1 MLGIH
6 SLAQLPCALMAAR
19 TATWRDALGNDR
31 LLVSGFGKWGGG
43 IYDITGAT
51 PEAFDDLATA
61 GITVGGGRLWR
72 VLRAPGEQTS
82 TCELLAYD
90 ARGLRSYRRLDA
102 IRDPHD
108 VCWHEGAVHVSSS
121 WDDTVWRVTGGA
133 VEPRWRARDDDT
145 VPDAWHVNSL
155 LVVDGALHVCA
166 FGRFERHKAWKVA
179 TRKDVGFVLD
189 LRTGRDAV
197 AGLTHPHAPRRRGD
211 RWYVCE
217 STPGRL
223 TELDAAGRVSRQL
236 PLRRF
241 TRGLALLGDWA
252 LVGGN
257 AHRDHDN
264 DRAEVLVV
272 ELDSFEVAER
282 ITLPCLEIYDILP
295 TPRPLARGVAQGFGA
310 NAARTVEQY
319 RSAHRP
325 SVRRPAPREAV
336 VRLVPSQVASSVAA
350 LGRSLEAGDARRCG
364 VRGTL
369 PPVMVAGAVRT
380 VLLRVLNRSSRPI
393 ASVLPRPVKVAAR
406 WFRVTDGQRGE
417 PLANPRVPLPRVV
430 PAAGTTTVDVPLEV
444 PREPGLYEVWVA
456 LHQPRLGWFGARV
469 QAEVTVI
476 APADGSGLLGAEGG
490 EKHDVADRVAV
501 GEEHDE
507 PIHADAQ
514 TPGRR

>member
-1 MLGIH
+1 
-6 SLAQLPCALMAAR
+6 MAAR
-19 TATWRDALGNDR
+19 TATWRDALGDDR

-43 IYDITGAT
+43 IYDLAGTS

-82 TCELLAYD
+82 TCELLSYD

-121 WDDTVWRVTGGA
+121 WDDTVWRVSGGA
-133 VEPRWRARDDDT
+133 VEPVWRARAEDT
-145 VPDAWHVNSL
+145 APDAWHVNSL

-179 TRKDVGFVLD
+179 ARKDVGFVLD
-189 LRTGRDAV
+189 LRTGREV
-197 AGLTHPHAPRRRGD
+197 IAGLTHPHAPRRLRD

-223 TELDAAGRVSRQL
+223 TELDAAGRVSRRL
-236 PLRRF
+236 SLRRF
-241 TRGLALLGDWA
+241 TRGLALIGDWA

-257 AHRDHDN
+257 AHRGQDD

-272 ELDSFEVAER
+272 DLESFEVVER
-282 ITLPCLEIYDILP
+282 IALPCLEVYDILA
-295 TPRPLARGVAQGFGA
+295 TPSPLARGLAQGFAA

-319 RSAHRP
+319 RSARRPVDRRP
-325 SVRRPAPREAV
+325 SPPEAV
-336 VRLVPSQVASSVAA
+336 VRLVPSRVAGSAA
-350 LGRSLEAGDARRCG
+350 AMGRALEADDARRCG

-369 PPVMVAGAVRT
+369 PPEMVAGT
-380 VLLRVLNRSSRPI
+380 VNTLPFRVVNRSSRPI
-393 ASVLPRPVKVAAR
+393 ASVLPRPIKVAAR
-406 WFRVTDGQRGE
+406 WFRVTDGRRGD

-430 PAAGTTTVDVPLEV
+430 QAAGHTSVDVTLEV
-444 PREPGLYEVWVA
+444 PAEPGLYEVWVA

-469 QAEVTVI
+469 QAEVTVV
-476 APADGSGLLGAEGG
+476 APSDGSGLLGAERG
-490 EKHDVADRVAV
+490 EQHDVADGVGV
-501 GEEHDE
+501 GEQHDE
-507 PIHADAQ
+507 PVHADADA
-514 TPGRR
+514 TGRR